1 MKHSLVRGA
10 PMRSKRV
17 IRSFI
22 LFLSILG
29 AIPPESGETK
39 GLPVE
44 AAYEPARGESRPP
57 VIQLAQK
64 SGEKAVV
71 DELFKKILGQGFV
84 ITLATADE
92 MKARAELQEPDQI
105 VLNVPVTIKAS
116 EAIQAA
122 MDKTAGNLGGLS
134 LDAVLELDIG
144 MVRLQAHAVRVSSDP
159 QTLEYLQRRVGSLVF
174 VLELVLDD
182 GEVYECSTADIW
194 RFPITPVSQLFAY
207 GGRPTIQG
215 LGISTEFGT
224 KDYGF
229 IAIRK
234 KPISFT
240 YKALIQGTDLNR
252 LTKVQGKMIE
262 RKGSETEGQC
272 KKAGKTASGK

>member
-1 MKHSLVRGA
+1 
-10 PMRSKRV
+10 MRCERV
-17 IRSFI
+17 IWSFI
-22 LFLSILG
+22 LFLSLLG
-29 AIPPESGETK
+29 SLPPESGETK

-44 AAYEPARGESRPP
+44 AAYEPSNGESRPP
-57 VIQLAQK
+57 LIQLAQK

-92 MKARAELQEPDQI
+92 LKSQAELREPDQ
-105 VLNVPVTIKAS
+105 VLLDVPVTIKAS

-122 MDKTAGNLGGLS
+122 MDKTAHDLGGLS
-134 LDAVLELDIG
+134 LDAILELDYG

-174 VLELVLDD
+174 ILELILDN
-182 GEVYECSTADIW
+182 GEVYECSTGDVW
-194 RFPITPVSQLFAY
+194 RFPITPVSELFAY

-215 LGISTEFGT
+215 LGISPEFGT

-229 IAIRK
+229 IATRK

-240 YKALIQGTDLNR
+240 YKALIHEADLKH

>member
-1 MKHSLVRGA
+1 
-10 PMRSKRV
+10 MRCHRV
-17 IRSFI
+17 IGPFI
-22 LFLSILG
+22 LFLSLLG
-29 AIPPESGETK
+29 SLPPESGETK
-39 GLPVE
+39 GLIGK
-44 AAYEPARGESRPP
+44 AAYEPPDGEGRPP
-57 VIQLAQK
+57 LIQLAQK

-71 DELFKKILGQGFV
+71 DELFKKILGQGFL

-92 MKARAELQEPDQI
+92 LKARAELQGPEQV
-105 VLNVPVTIKAS
+105 VLDVPVTIKAS
-116 EAIQAA
+116 EGVQAA
-122 MDKTAGNLGGLS
+122 IDKTAQDLGGLS

-144 MVRLQAHAVRVSSDP
+144 MVRLQARAVRVSSDP

-207 GGRPTIQG
+207 GGRPIIQG
-215 LGISTEFGT
+215 LGISPEFGM

-229 IAIRK
+229 IATRK

-240 YKALIQGTDLNR
+240 YKALIQETDLKR
-252 LTKVQGKMIE
+252 LTKVQGKVIE
-262 RKGSETEGQC
+262 RKGGETEGQC
-272 KKAGKTASGK
+272 KKAGKTVSGS